1 MSKTI
6 LLLGASADQVFAIR
20 TAKEMGLRVVT
31 VDQNPRSPGFALAD
45 DHAVVSTRDLSALK
59 AFADSYRAQGKRI
72 DGVMVM
78 GSDIPQIVVEL
89 AQHLG
94 TFHIPMEAA
103 QISVDK
109 YRMKC
114 RFREHGVRLP
124 WFELLRSKDDLAR
137 AIKEHGYPL
146 VIKPLDR
153 SGARGVFYL
162 REGADWGALYEA
174 SRAESFAGQV
184 MVEEFV
190 PGPQLST
197 ETILHRGKAYTVG
210 LADRNYELLEKM
222 APRIIENGATVPA
235 DMDAEAQR
243 KVDAFS
249 RLLPVCGRIAFGQHQ
264 LAWQA
269 QQRVGDARRGAV
281 GIVLEADQCREAPAL
296 RARQFHGVEAE
307 ARAAIGQHAANV
319 GAIRRAAHRA
329 HLAVIERREQFEH
342 FRTCPARA
350 LVITQKPRAVRGKRR
365 NHRLRGCAQRT

>member
-1 MSKTI
+1 
-6 LLLGASADQVFAIR
+6 
-20 TAKEMGLRVVT
+20 
-31 VDQNPRSPGFALAD
+31 
-45 DHAVVSTRDLSALK
+45 
-59 AFADSYRAQGKRI
+59 
-72 DGVMVM
+72 MVM

-235 DMDAEAQR
+235 DMDAEAER
-243 KVDAFS
+243 KVDA
-249 RLLPVCGRIAFGQHQ
+249 LIE
-264 LAWQA
+264 QA
-269 QQRVGDARRGAV
+269 
-281 GIVLEADQCREAPAL
+281 
-296 RARQFHGVEAE
+296 
-307 ARAAIGQHAANV
+307 
-319 GAIRRAAHRA
+319 
-329 HLAVIERREQFEH
+329 
-342 FRTCPARA
+342 ARA
-350 LVITQKPRAVRGKRR
+350 LGMTDGSVKGDLVLTPDGPLMIEMATRLSGGDFCESLVPLGSGINYVRTALQIALGEEPDLAALEPRWRKYVVNRYFFPKPGRLIAVEGAEEVRR
-365 NHRLRGCAQRT
+365 QEWIKKLQFWYRPGDTLPEIRSHADRFGVFLAVADTHAEVLRREAWVYETLKISVDG